1 MKLNLP
7 KDTTFRYVLAFSGGA
22 DSALLAYLLKQQG
35 YNFRLAHVVHP
46 DSKASKDGETIRIF
60 CEHWAKTY
68 EVPITCL
75 RISLDQNLVKDK
87 GTEAAERQA
96 RYEALENELHS
107 GEALL
112 TAHHLDDSVETFLF
126 RVARGTSVKGLR
138 GILENPGKTPL
149 FRPLLS
155 ISKSEIQQLV
165 QSAAILYGH
174 DSTNDNT
181 ELSRGFIRN
190 KIVPLFVEHF
200 SANKFYAS
208 MKRNME
214 NMSECSELLEDLFNM
229 DTQICGKNE
238 TGVLRKAFL
247 SLSETRQRNFL
258 HHLIYHS
265 TGQILSKNQIEE
277 IRKRLN
283 TDRNVLE
290 FSVNRVTVLLQK
302 EYFCVRN
309 EPFDVNTVWKKK

>member
-7 KDTTFRYVLAFSGGA
+7 KDTAFRYVLAFSGGA

-46 DSKASKDGETIRIF
+46 DSKASKDGENIRAF

-87 GTEAAERQA
+87 GTEASERQA
-96 RYEALENELHS
+96 RYKALENELRAD
-107 GEALL
+107 EALL

-165 QSAAILYGH
+165 ESAAILYGH
-174 DSTNDNT
+174 DSTNDST

-200 SANKFYAS
+200 SADKFYAS

-214 NMSECSELLEDLFNM
+214 NMSECSALLEDLFNM
-229 DTQICGKNE
+229 DTQTCGTNE
-238 TGVLRKAFL
+238 TGVNRELFL
-247 SLSETRQRNFL
+247 KMSERRQRNFL
-258 HHLIYHS
+258 YHLIS
-265 TGQILSKNQIEE
+265 NGTGIFLSKKQLEE
-277 IRKRLN
+277 LRKRLHTN
-283 TDRNVLE
+283 RKHLE
-290 FSVNRVTVLLQK
+290 FSIAHVTMLLQK
-302 EYFCVRN
+302 EYFYVRN
-309 EPFDVNTVWKKK
+309 SASEVNTEWTIK